1 MKPIQ
6 NQYRDLLEGKMSKSN
21 FLTNVKRSLS
31 DYVTNVTSFDD
42 AVKILKN
49 KRILSEIKED
59 LDQNN
64 PKEEEMMD
72 PLYENPKF
80 DFHKSAIESASGD
93 KVEQRE
99 EDEEGDPL
107 YFSLTND
114 YVNYYIGSN
123 DDIIKYNG
131 KTGERYPIGNLKDY
145 DEEKYEMPGF
155 EGTFDA
161 LNKIKINEDWG
172 SSDQATFNKA
182 IHKDIGN
189 PTKMPMPFDPDFEA
203 AVADAVDFWWDE
215 WDEYVEDRDELINH
229 AKRLYYRSYF
239 PEDFKMLTQMF
250 SENKEEDDAIIAAY
264 EDEKDAVHT
273 LPGAHI
279 HYLKEDIELDP
290 KTSMELDRVNPLEY
304 YSGIDYE
311 LDITNDYSAENLQK
325 VIKKVLKNLAKD
337 QIYYTNLKA
346 AATGVINSKEI
357 KAAKEQQVK
366 KDNQVDDLNQ
376 LKTLVKNQLA
386 NTKDTLGKKERA
398 TKANPE
404 GVKLMKEGKDAI
416 KDRIKE
422 YVTKQLKKEDVNQP
436 SDVKNLNKAQST
448 STALT
453 SKAKSINSINEFPGA
468 FENWFKTLGFQPGK
482 VNKTAIKTHVDKV
495 LTNLGYK

>member
-31 DYVTNVTSFDD
+31 DYVSNVTSFDD
-42 AVKILKN
+42 AVKILKS
-49 KRILSEIKED
+49 KRILSEAKIEKENIYSDD
-59 LDQNN
+59 LENTTSNDDAYG
-64 PKEEEMMD
+64 KAFDSMD
-72 PLYENPKF
+72 SF
-80 DFHKSAIESASGD
+80 DFHKAAIESASGD

-145 DEEKYEMPGF
+145 NEEKYEMPGF

-189 PTKMPMPFDPDFEA
+189 PTKMPMPFDPRFEA

-215 WDEYVEDRDELINH
+215 WDEYREDRDELINH

-239 PEDFKMLTQMF
+239 PEDYKMLTQMF

-279 HYLKEDIELDP
+279 HYLKEDIEIDP

-304 YSGIDYE
+304 YAGVDYE
-311 LDITNDYSAENLQK
+311 LDITNDYTAENLQK

-404 GVKLMKEGKDAI
+404 GVKLMKEGKDTL
-416 KDRIKE
+416 KEKIKE
-422 YVTKQLKKEDVNQP
+422 KIKGYVVKQLKKEAIGFTVGGKEQF
-436 SDVKNLNKAQST
+436 VKNTDA
-448 STALT
+448 
-453 SKAKSINSINEFPGA
+453 PA
-468 FENWFKTLGFQPGK
+468 FEQ
-482 VNKTAIKTHVDKV
+482 
-495 LTNLGYK
+495 NLKSTGVEYTKRTVQ